1 MTLDFLVFD
10 IFGKIEKEMSAVY
23 IILSIIVAYYVFKF
37 SMRLLLPFA
46 MKKLAERMMKKAQNG
61 QGGFTYTYGGGSP
74 FGQSQP
80 FGGESFKNN
89 SQSNGRSDSQVRVDY
104 VPQREE
110 KGKGTTTAG
119 EFIDFEEIK

>member
-1 MTLDFLVFD
+1 MTLDFYVFD

-37 SMRLLLPFA
+37 SMRLLFPYAL
-46 MKKLAERMMKKAQNG
+46 KKLTERMMKKAQNG

-74 FGQSQP
+74 FGQAQS
-80 FGGESFKNN
+80 FGGDAFKSNT
-89 SQSNGRSDSQVRVDY
+89 QSNNRSDGQVRVDY
-104 VPQREE
+104 VPQRED
-110 KGKGTTTAG
+110 KGKGTATAG